1 VVLKQTPCT
10 RELTQNS
17 YITAFKKQG
26 HGGSEGSGGRRDGS
40 LHFRLLVPIKQVDA
54 LIGKVRKRRD
64 IERAFHPL

>member
-1 VVLKQTPCT
+1 MHT
-10 RELTQNS
+10 RIHRS
-17 YITAFKKQG
+17 SITMPYKQG

-40 LHFRLLVPIKQVDA
+40 LHFRLLVPVEQVDA